1 MIFLQSSMLIA
12 VHQWM
17 AEQEQEQQ
25 SILISVIIFT
35 LVWGNRSSCKVHPQ
49 QHISYTWSS
58 QQHDPQQS
66 ISDRCQSQWFAFSQP
81 HIELNDGEWTW
92 QFDWMS
98 CDAIDLD
105 CNSCDCW
112 RSIDMVIVYWLSSS
126 SSAVVPCN
134 LYIDTIHSLLE
145 AQHVRPSTR
154 ACNHGWTALRFM
166 ENIIMHVDWYFRSSL
181 LVGMSVSCCCV
192 IKDRVIQVANVVV
205 VDREIYGRI
214 RARFS

>member
-1 MIFLQSSMLIA
+1 MIRPSLVHVTHMGSECDATKKRCAQEFLVIVLLYYYYLYLFVMIFLQSSMLIA

-17 AEQEQEQQ
+17 AEQEQQ

-35 LVWGNRSSCKVHPQ
+35 LVWGNRSSCKVHPQQQQ

-126 SSAVVPCN
+126 SSAVLPCN

-145 AQHVRPSTR
+145 AQHVRPSIHQS
-154 ACNHGWTALRFM
+154 AIMDGLRCDLWK
-166 ENIIMHVDWYFRSSL
+166 I
-181 LVGMSVSCCCV
+181 
-192 IKDRVIQVANVVV
+192 
-205 VDREIYGRI
+205 
-214 RARFS
+214 

>member
-17 AEQEQEQQ
+17 AEQEQQ

-126 SSAVVPCN
+126 SSAVLPCN

-154 ACNHGWTALRFM
+154 VQSWMDCAAIYGKYNNACGLIFP
-166 ENIIMHVDWYFRSSL
+166 III
-181 LVGMSVSCCCV
+181 VGRYVSCCCV

>member
-17 AEQEQEQQ
+17 AEQEQQ

-126 SSAVVPCN
+126 SSAVLPCN

-145 AQHVRPSTR
+145 AQHVRRVRPPE
-154 ACNHGWTALRFM
+154 CNHGWTALRFM

-181 LVGMSVSCCCV
+181 LVGMSL
-192 IKDRVIQVANVVV
+192 A
-205 VDREIYGRI
+205 
-214 RARFS
+214 AA